1 MSIKNFIPTIWSTK
15 ILQHMRDNLVYAG
28 LVNRDY
34 EGEIT
39 RRGSSVEVSMP
50 GEVTIKDMPSR
61 TDGGTKAIR
70 EIDAPEGME
79 VQKVT
84 LLIDQEKYFNFG
96 VDDVDKVQ
104 MNLDLMNSYTESA
117 SYGFQSTIE
126 KHVAEI
132 MAKEAKLVLGSDEQ
146 PVALTSENIY
156 KQLIKMKVGL
166 DKANV
171 PPVGRFVVL
180 PPEAEGLLLE
190 DNKFVYVGTSS
201 SEDSLKNGKVFR
213 ACGFDIAISNNV
225 PVKEG
230 NKYKIIATYKGS
242 TTFAQQLLE
251 TKAYSPEKGFG
262 DALKGL
268 VVFGAKVVR
277 PSKIVCMTA
286 TFDTSNAV
294 VDKTKPSSS
303 RTAAAKTK

>member
-61 TDGGTKAIR
+61 TYGDTKAIR

-132 MAKEAKLVLGSDEQ
+132 MAKEAKLVLGSDSD

-225 PVKEG
+225 PVND

-277 PSKIVCMTA
+277 PNKIVCMTA

>member
-15 ILQHMRDNLVYAG
+15 ILQHMRDNLVYGG

-34 EGEIT
+34 EGEIK

-50 GEVTIKDMPSR
+50 GEVTIKDMPTR
-61 TDGGTKAIR
+61 THGETKAIR

-126 KHVAEI
+126 KHIAKKMAE
-132 MAKEAKLVLGSDEQ
+132 EAKLVLGTDEQ
-146 PVALTSENIY
+146 PIALTSENIY

-225 PVKEG
+225 PVNE

-277 PSKIVCMTA
+277 PNKIVCMTA

>member
-50 GEVTIKDMPSR
+50 GEVTIKDMPTR
-61 TDGGTKAIR
+61 TYGDTKAIR

-156 KQLIKMKVGL
+156 KELIKMKVGL

-225 PVKEG
+225 PVSD

-277 PSKIVCMTA
+277 PNKIVCMTA